1 MSGLASNQS
10 LSCPVC
16 DASAPIDFFSIRS
29 PTDIGRLCESPDE
42 AKAANMGQIDLCY
55 CCHCEFVWNR
65 SYDSNQLDFG
75 PGYEFSLAHSPFFMK
90 FIDGVAERL
99 VDRHELRNRTIIEI
113 GCGRGEFLTL
123 LCEKGANRGYGF
135 DPSLQDGREFAAGD
149 GRVKLI
155 RDYYGA
161 KYAEIPADFVCSL
174 SVLEDID
181 RPGEFLAN
189 IRATIGTR
197 ESKAYF
203 EVFNGR
209 RALAAFSGWSINYE
223 QCSYWGP
230 KSLRTVVN
238 RSGFA
243 VVDEGPCYGNGEYLY
258 VDVVASSIPEK
269 LKPTDARAMP
279 DEISRFSAQYAAACQ
294 QWQDKLR
301 QLTASGKKVA
311 VWGTGA
317 KGINFLN
324 AMADEG
330 IESVIDIN
338 PKRQGKF
345 IPGSGHLVGTPESL
359 VEYRPDVIVVTNPLY
374 SEEIRQQVADLGL
387 ACRFLPA

>member
-1 MSGLASNQS
+1 
-10 LSCPVC
+10 
-16 DASAPIDFFSIRS
+16 
-29 PTDIGRLCESPDE
+29 
-42 AKAANMGQIDLCY
+42 
-55 CCHCEFVWNR
+55 
-65 SYDSNQLDFG
+65 
-75 PGYEFSLAHSPFFMK
+75 MK